1 MPLLLITINEVYLL
15 VNQFTLKKLFTSDEL
30 NEVIATFGF
39 KRMTRDT
46 LEAALQRAFSDYV
59 LLSLSE
65 LGGEVDDHR
74 RLYLEAQFHLQKA
87 MKLLEGLPH
96 PAGKMAYR
104 ISTMSNTLG
113 KLIEGRSDCSA
124 ERATRFV
131 EKNLVRQLRDIW
143 TANTATPFHSGT
155 DSSGRNPVDFLLCCF
170 SAAGDQYPELTWFKS
185 VDAVV
190 ADQLIKTIKR

>member
-1 MPLLLITINEVYLL
+1 M
-15 VNQFTLKKLFTSDEL
+15 VNQFILNKLFSAQDLSRLME
-30 NEVIATFGF
+30 TFGF
-39 KRMTRDT
+39 KRMSEDEF
-46 LEAALQRAFSDYV
+46 EAALQRAFSDYI

-65 LGGEVDDHR
+65 LGAEAEDHR
-74 RLYLEAQFHLQKA
+74 RLYLEAQFHLQKS

-104 ISTMSNTLG
+104 ISTMNDTLD
-113 KLIEGRSDCSA
+113 KLIEGRSDFSA

-143 TANTATPFHSGT
+143 IANTSTPFHAGS
-155 DSSGRNPVDFLLCCF
+155 DNSGRNPRDFLLCCF
-170 SAAGDQYPELTWFKS
+170 SAAGDQYPELTWFKL

-190 ADQLIKTIKR
+190 VDQLIKSIKR